1 MNRCLA
7 LLVVLAVAILA
18 PSLCRASVAV
28 EEEEV
33 VFKFAGVEAG
43 RVFLAGD
50 FNGWN
55 PTIDLMVKG
64 EAGFEIRLYLLP
76 GRYRYRFVV
85 DGVSTRDPD
94 NPCLDAEGNSCF
106 TLLQR
111 DGSLEV
117 ILAETAGGAPS
128 GSEKTRMTPSVRID
142 AAATDGAASLFS
154 AWGIQGVVEERLDAD
169 LAVGLTEE
177 FSEGNEGRG
186 ESFLLRSLAS
196 YRFERGAL
204 SAFARPSEAIDLGD
218 TIGLIGAVGPFRYPV
233 SLFSRGVA
241 FEGTLP
247 LGIEGR
253 FIYASR
259 LRGYCSG
266 LEGSAD
272 SSDIFSRRDFVDSD
286 IYGLR
291 LGAKIKNA
299 DVRYLFRED
308 RRPKYGA
315 WRFPASGDDFYDG
328 FERDEFQGF
337 SLSIPGE
344 GDVVLDGELLF
355 GRSFLSATGR
365 LFENAEGRAD
375 IEDVSREREW
385 EHGRRFSV
393 GVSRAGARL
402 RTGMRLAQ
410 TTLEGDRAARGGR
423 PDGSR
428 TSLGGNIVFGH
439 SSHSIALAGK
449 VEQYSFSNTGT
460 IFWLARTNFWLD
472 GDELTYDL
480 VPFLSSR
487 GIYELT
493 FSWSRNHEP
502 LGGLPWGKGLRLST
516 IQRGDASGG
525 GPFFREIR
533 FTSGVGIHPRLT
545 FLLDM
550 RGASYRYPGITR
562 DFVDAFLSLH
572 AKVTKSLWCAVGT
585 GVNPYGFDRWLYT
598 FSDHGRED
606 YLYGRGVFR
615 ALAAGGETAAM
626 RALIGAEDALADDWA
641 VTFEAGFTF

>member
-1 MNRCLA
+1 MKRSLA
-7 LLVVLAVAILA
+7 LIVFFTVAILA
-18 PSLCRASVAV
+18 SSSCRASVAV
-28 EEEEV
+28 DEEEV
-33 VFKFAGVEAG
+33 VFRLAGLQAG
-43 RVFLAGD
+43 RVYLAGD

-64 EAGFEIRLYLLP
+64 EADFEIRLYLLP
-76 GRYRYRFVV
+76 GRYRYRFIA
-85 DGVSTRDPD
+85 DGVSMRDPD

-111 DGSLEV
+111 EGLLEV
-117 ILAETAGGAPS
+117 ILAERAGSTPT
-128 GSEKTRMTPSVRID
+128 GSDKTRMTPSVRID
-142 AAATDGAASLFS
+142 AAAADGAASLFS
-154 AWGIQGVVEERLDAD
+154 AWGIKGVVDERIDAD

-177 FSEGNEGRG
+177 YFEGNEGRG
-186 ESFLLRSLAS
+186 KSFLLRSLAS

-204 SAFARPSEAIDLGD
+204 SAFARPSKAIDLGD
-218 TIGLIGAVGPFRYPV
+218 TIGLIGTVGPFRYPV

-259 LRGYCSG
+259 LRGYCSL
-266 LEGSAD
+266 LEGTAD

-291 LGAKIKNA
+291 LGAKIKSA
-299 DVRYLFRED
+299 VVRYLFRED
-308 RRPKYGA
+308 RRPKYGV

-328 FERDEFQGF
+328 FERDEFHGF

-344 GDVVLDGELLF
+344 RGVVLDGELLF

-365 LFENAEGRAD
+365 LFENAEGDAD
-375 IEDVSREREW
+375 IEHVSREREW

-402 RTGMRLAQ
+402 RTGMRLAR

-428 TSLGGNIVFGH
+428 TSLGGNIAFGH
-439 SSHSIALAGK
+439 SSRSIALAGK
-449 VEQYSFSNTGT
+449 VEQYSYSNTGA

-480 VPFLSSR
+480 VPFLSCR
-487 GIYELT
+487 EIYELT
-493 FSWSRNHEP
+493 LSCSRNHEP
-502 LGGLPWGKGLRLST
+502 LEGLPWGKGLRFSMT
-516 IQRGDASGG
+516 QRGDASGG
-525 GPFFREIR
+525 GPLFREIHLA
-533 FTSGVGIHPRLT
+533 SGVGLHPRLT

-550 RGASYRYPGITR
+550 RGASYRYPGIRR

-572 AKVTKSLWCAVGT
+572 GNVTKSLWCAVGA

-598 FSDHGRED
+598 FSDHGREE

-615 ALAAGGETAAM
+615 ALAARGETASM
-626 RALIGAEDALADDWA
+626 RALMDAEDALADNWA